1 MVCPIVQSSVD
12 SVLVVVMER
21 ACFPRGWGRGVLA
34 EAELQ
39 LNPPRC
45 DIQNERRG
53 TGRGEGEEEE
63 KKETEKAE
71 MHR

>member
-39 LNPPRC
+39 LDPPRC

-53 TGRGEGEEEE
+53 RGRGRGGGEERDGEGRN
-63 KKETEKAE
+63 A
-71 MHR
+71 